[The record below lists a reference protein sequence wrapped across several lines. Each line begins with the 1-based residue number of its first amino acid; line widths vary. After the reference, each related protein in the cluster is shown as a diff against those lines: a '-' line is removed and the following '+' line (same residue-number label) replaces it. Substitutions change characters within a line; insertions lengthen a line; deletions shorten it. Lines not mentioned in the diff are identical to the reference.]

1 MQASIRTGPEV
12 LVRGDTQTVE
22 TIAAAVPLHA
32 VVNVG
37 EKNHHEAMIRFGLV
51 GTAVGCALGTWLTPH
66 IPRSEAM
73 YTVILPITT
82 TYIGLALGFFFAG
95 VRKAVL
101 REGSKVE
108 TFAGE
113 DVVNALFTDFEEAR
127 RALSELRRA
136 DVLSKQVLVVGEDS
150 DEFRAATSPLHHR
163 KVDRFVMVLG
173 AIGAVIGAYW
183 GVIGCPQLAPSLPS
197 VVMSGV
203 MGSFCGAVLG
213 LLTGAFIGG
222 ILNLDNGPSTDA
234 TVVEGSIAGGVIA
247 VAVTPQNDLQRQ
259 QVVAILRAAARG

>member
-1 MQASIRTGPEV
+1 MQAGIRTGSDL
-12 LVRGDTQTVE
+12 LVRESTQAVE
-22 TIAAAVPLHA
+22 AAVAARPLHA
-32 VVNVG
+32 VVNAG
-37 EKNHHEAMIRFGLV
+37 ERNHHNAMIRFGLI

-66 IPRSEAM
+66 IPRSESM

-95 VRKAVL
+95 VRKALL

-108 TFAGE
+108 TLGGE
-113 DVVNALFTDFEEAR
+113 NVVNALFTDFEEAKC
-127 RALSELRRA
+127 ALAELRRA
-136 DVLSKQVLVVGEDS
+136 GVSAKQVLVVGEDC
-150 DEFRAATSPLHHR
+150 DEFRAATTPLHHR
-163 KVDRFVMVLG
+163 KIDRFVMGLG

-183 GVIGCPQLAPSLPS
+183 GVIGCPELAPSLAS

-203 MGSFCGAVLG
+203 MGSFCGSVLG

-222 ILNLDNGPSTDA
+222 ILQLDNGPSTDA
-234 TVVEGSIAGGVIA
+234 TVVEGSIAGGVITI
-247 VAVTPQNDLQRQ
+247 AVTPQDDLQRQ